1 MPIQTFVTHFRAL
14 DPAYTMTQQQT
25 LAWLVEAHTRA
36 EATLAMRNGTQ
47 FDEGRFRVRIGHALA
62 RFGCKPDKIAT
73 RGFELAD
80 GTQTTWSDMRIYR
93 LDKQP
98 EGEGMLCRT
107 RLYGDIATG
116 VFERLYAQEDH
127 PPSDLLHVTCTGYAS
142 PSAAQRLVSQK
153 GWGRHTRVTH
163 AYHMGCYA
171 SIPALR
177 IAGGFASAPGAV
189 RPDGPRRVDVVHTEL
204 CSLHINPHIHGPEQ
218 LVVQT
223 LFADGF
229 IAYSVCDA
237 SARRGAPALELLALA
252 EDVIPDSSDSMQW
265 ICSDSGMQMTLAR
278 DVPERLFAVLGP
290 FIDQLCDRVRLTPA
304 ERAQARFAVHPGGP
318 KILDGVQALLGLRDA
333 QIEHSREVL
342 LSRGNMS
349 SATLPHVWMR
359 MVADESVADGQI
371 VVSVAFG
378 PGLTICG
385 AAMRKVMA

>member
-171 SIPALR
+171 SLPALR
-177 IAGGFASAPGAV
+177 IAQGFASAPGAL
-189 RPDGPRRVDVVHTEL
+189 RPDGPRRVDVVHTEF
-204 CSLHINPHIHGPEQ
+204 CTLHLNPLIHTPEQ

-237 SARRGAPALELLALA
+237 SARSGAPALQLLALA
-252 EDVIPDSSDSMQW
+252 EDVIPDSSESMQW
-265 ICSDSGMQMTLAR
+265 ICSDWGMQMTLAR
-278 DVPERLFAVLGP
+278 DVPERLIAVLGP
-290 FIDQLCDRVRLTPA
+290 FIDQLCDRASLTLA

-318 KILDGVQALLGLRDA
+318 KILDGVQALLGLRDE

-342 LSRGNMS
+342 LTRGNMS
-349 SATLPHVWMR
+349 SATLPHVWMK
-359 MVADESVADGQI
+359 MMADESVADGQI
-371 VVSVAFG
+371 VISAAFG
-378 PGLTICG
+378 PGLTLCG
-385 AAMRKVMA
+385 AVMRKSMA